1 MNIIES
7 LMAGLLFL
15 NPAYADTQPKLVD
28 RMMEKDA
35 KCLAMNMYHEARNQ
49 TIDGQYAVAHVTMNR
64 VASSKHADNICDVV
78 YANKQFSWTWTLTDT
93 TPDDQKA
100 YDLAYTIASEV
111 ISNQSNDNTNG
122 ADHYHA
128 DYVNP
133 FWATEEFMIK
143 TAQIDN
149 HIFYKAK

>member
-1 MNIIES
+1 MKNILS
-7 LMAGLLFL
+7 GAFTLAMLLGLGACIGLF
-15 NPAYADTQPKLVD
+15 NG
-28 RMMEKDA
+28 EKAEA
-35 KCLAMNMYHEARNQ
+35 KECLALNVYHEARNQ

-111 ISNQSNDNTNG
+111 ISN
-122 ADHYHA
+122 
-128 DYVNP
+128 
-133 FWATEEFMIK
+133 K
-143 TAQIDN
+143 R
-149 HIFYKAK
+149 

>member
-1 MNIIES
+1 MKNILSGTFTLAMLLGLGACFSLFNGEKAES
-7 LMAGLLFL
+7 
-15 NPAYADTQPKLVD
+15 
-28 RMMEKDA
+28 RE
-35 KCLAMNMYHEARNQ
+35 CLALNIYHEARNQ
-49 TIDGQYAVAHVTMNR
+49 PVNGQYAVAHVTMNR
-64 VASSKHADNICDVV
+64 VASLKHADNICDVV
-78 YANKQFSWTWTLTDT
+78 YADKQFSWTWTLSDT

-100 YDLAYTIASEV
+100 YKLAYTIASEV
-111 ISNQSNDNTNG
+111 MSNTSKDNTGG

-143 TAQIDN
+143 TAEIGT

>member
-1 MNIIES
+1 MKNILSGTFTLAMLLGLGACFNLFNGEKAES
-7 LMAGLLFL
+7 
-15 NPAYADTQPKLVD
+15 
-28 RMMEKDA
+28 RE
-35 KCLAMNMYHEARNQ
+35 CLALNIYHEARNQ

-64 VASSKHADNICDVV
+64 VSSSKYADNICDVV
-78 YANKQFSWTWTLTDT
+78 YADKQFSWTWTLSDT

-100 YDLAYTIASEV
+100 YNLAYTIASEV
-111 ISNQSNDNTNG
+111 MSNTSEDNTGG

-143 TAQIDN
+143 TAEIGT

>member
-1 MNIIES
+1 MKNILS
-7 LMAGLLFL
+7 GAFTLAMLLGLGACIGLF
-15 NPAYADTQPKLVD
+15 NG
-28 RMMEKDA
+28 EKAEA
-35 KCLAMNMYHEARNQ
+35 KECLALNVYHEARNQ

-100 YDLAYTIASEV
+100 YNLAYTIASEV
-111 ISNQSNDNTNG
+111 ISNKSNDNTNG